1 MKYIIIKQLIIS
13 KFQLVLQLV
22 ENMKNMDFKLKTLFL
37 TLVEIL
43 SKKS

>member
-37 TLVEIL
+37 FFTLL
-43 SKKS
+43 YN